1 MNHRV
6 LFFLSVTVIVI
17 GLAGIFIQGRHADD
31 VGAPQTVSTG
41 VKTKS
46 ITIAETLRDLKP
58 HDIIEV
64 KDYRLRTI
72 EVAQDS
78 QDERDIA
85 AMGSSDLN
93 GFLVRNHIAKHS
105 AIVAKAVESPLSKT
119 FLLHS
124 LKKNELP
131 YGYLVRPQEEYLLS
145 SLSVGDKV
153 ALYIRIAEVD
163 KSRDAKVGA
172 ATPDGVGSGTGSTN
186 KKYALGRIRGPLSIL
201 DVQREEKKGETN
213 AFDSDKYVGK
223 IVLRMDQ
230 KQLADL
236 RVVEKSGEIL
246 LFPAEDG
253 MGNKQKIN
261 MDEVLPQF
269 KTIKEL
275 RGEK

>member
-124 LKKNELP
+124 LKKMNCLMAIWFALRRSICSPHCPLATRLP
-131 YGYLVRPQEEYLLS
+131 CISGLPRLIKAAMQKPVR
-145 SLSVGDKV
+145 
-153 ALYIRIAEVD
+153 
-163 KSRDAKVGA
+163 
-172 ATPDGVGSGTGSTN
+172 
-186 KKYALGRIRGPLSIL
+186 
-201 DVQREEKKGETN
+201 QRRT
-213 AFDSDKYVGK
+213 A
-223 IVLRMDQ
+223 
-230 KQLADL
+230 
-236 RVVEKSGEIL
+236 
-246 LFPAEDG
+246 
-253 MGNKQKIN
+253 
-261 MDEVLPQF
+261 
-269 KTIKEL
+269 
-275 RGEK
+275 

>member
-6 LFFLSVTVIVI
+6 LFVLSVTVIVI
-17 GLAGIFIQGRHADD
+17 GLAGIIMQGRHSDD
-31 VGAPQTVSTG
+31 TDSVKTAVSSS

-46 ITIAETLRDLKP
+46 ITIAEALRDLSP

-72 EVAQDS
+72 EIAQDR
-78 QDERDIA
+78 QDERDIR

-93 GFLVRNHIAKHS
+93 GFLVRNHIAKNS
-105 AIVAKAVESPLSKT
+105 AIIAQSVESPTSKT

-145 SLSVGDKV
+145 SLSIGDKV
-153 ALYIRIAEVD
+153 ALYIRIAESN
-163 KSRDAKVGA
+163 KNNGA
-172 ATPDGVGSGTGSTN
+172 NDGGMTEGSGSSTGSAN
-186 KKYALGRIRGPLSIL
+186 KKYALSRVTGPLSIL
-201 DVQREEKKGETN
+201 DIQREGKKEEVRTFDTEKE
-213 AFDSDKYVGK
+213 VGK
-223 IVLRMDQ
+223 IVLRMNQ

-236 RVVEKSGEIL
+236 RVVEKTGEIL

-253 MGNKQKIN
+253 MGNKQKIK

-275 RGEK
+275 RGEQ